1 MYEHSQ
7 KQEDQ
12 WLPGAG
18 RGVGMGLGYQ
28 QARGNLRDDESI
40 LKLDCGDGRTAV
52 CSYQNCLA
60 VYLQQATCMVCK
72 LHLGEPVTKI
82 VTRVSFEE
90 DPIGQSTMV

>member
-1 MYEHSQ
+1 MYENSQ
-7 KQEDQ
+7 KQEDR

-52 CSYQNCLA
+52 CSYKNYLA